1 MRALT
6 SLLVAAAASLGAS
19 SAHAYTKFDRY
30 FVTAYTWADNS
41 PAGDAIAQPGLAKDY
56 RARISTTNTYDN
68 PSSLAVTSK
77 GLFQPGARVL
87 ISGLGWFIVEDTCGG
102 CTDTPPSSSD
112 TEASAAPNVD
122 MWIAYGTTAEAEAV
136 TAFRVVEVWQPSE
149 LSSIPADKKSQSA
162 GAEWKATSW
171 ADASHRP
178 SSTATIYIDGRTP
191 AVPYYTGSTSGSGP
205 STPPELDW
213 ANVLVNGLIGQ
224 NDPSRNLYGSPASVR
239 FGPPG
244 GEVDYYNQSKCSS
257 FVTLMMKQGRG
268 LTDQDIINWFAPIRS
283 TSSPYAHEYYA
294 AVVNHLHYQQITSLA
309 GIARGDLIAIIYGTG
324 DGEPTGHTA
333 FVNTVP
339 ATMTSPAKP
348 ILSGTTQYVV
358 EVVDS
363 TSVVHT
369 DDTRPS
375 SGGAGRGTMRLYAD
389 TAGNLIGYAWSKNNG
404 TFYKIDGT
412 SVSYDGTPG
421 TTSKR
426 IAVGRYV
433 P

>member
-1 MRALT
+1 MRAFT
-6 SLLVAAAASLGAS
+6 GVFVAAAATFSAS
-19 SAHAYTKFDRY
+19 TSHAYTKFDRY

-41 PAGDAIAQPGLAKDY
+41 PAGDAIAQPGLASDY

-68 PSSLAVTSK
+68 PTTLAVASP
-77 GLFQPGARVL
+77 GLFQPRARVL

-102 CTDTPPSSSD
+102 CTDTPPASSD
-112 TEASAAPNVD
+112 TDATAEPNVD
-122 MWIAYGTTAEAEAV
+122 MWIGYGTTAEAEAV

-162 GAEWKATSW
+162 GPEWKAATW

-178 SSTATIYIDGRTP
+178 SSTATLYIDGQTP
-191 AVPYYTGSTSGSGP
+191 AVPYYSGTGTGS

-213 ANVLVNGLIGQ
+213 ANVLVNGLIDQ
-224 NDPSRNLYGSPASVR
+224 NDPSKNVYGSPASVR

-244 GEVDYYNQSKCSS
+244 GDADYYNQSKCSS
-257 FVTLMMKQGRG
+257 FVTLMMQQGRG
-268 LTDQDIINWFAPIRS
+268 LSDQDIIDWFTPIRP

-294 AVVNHLHYQQITSLA
+294 AVVNQLHYQRITSLA
-309 GIARGDLIAIIYGTG
+309 SIARGDLIAIIYGTG
-324 DGEPTGHTA
+324 SGDPTGHTA
-333 FVNTVP
+333 FVNTLP
-339 ATMTSPAKP
+339 APMSSPAKP

-369 DDTRPS
+369 DDTRTS

-389 TAGNLIGYAWSKNNG
+389 NTGELIGYAWSKNNG
-404 TFYKIDGT
+404 TFYKTDGT

-421 TTSKR
+421 TTSKK